1 MIKINQIKIPVGS
14 EKDHLV
20 HKISKM
26 AGCTKEDVKQLVIL
40 KKSIDAR
47 KSNQIMD
54 TYSVC
59 ASLPQAIEKRLVKN
73 NKDCEFYQEKKYN
86 WEINGKKTLKDRPVI
101 IGSGPCG
108 LFAAYFL
115 AKNGYCPLI
124 LERGKS
130 VLERGKDVELFWNTG
145 ILNVES
151 NVQFGEGGAGTFSDG
166 KLNTLVKDPDGR
178 NREVL
183 RIFVEAGAPEDI
195 LYEAKPHIGTDVL
208 VNVLQN
214 MRKQIELWGGT
225 YEFQSKVT
233 GFLIEDESVK
243 GVYVN
248 NQRLIRT
255 EAVILAIG
263 HSARDTFEMLLEHG
277 FSMEAKSF
285 AVGFRVEHP
294 QKMIQ
299 KSQYGSQME
308 NRMPASYKLTGK
320 GKNQRGVYSFCMCP
334 GGFVVNASS
343 EENRLAINGMSE
355 RARDS
360 KNANSAI
367 IVAVSP
373 EDYLDK
379 GPLGGIAFQQKI
391 EEQAFQLGKG
401 AIIQQLYGD
410 YKQKMKSNGPGSY
423 DSETKGNREWTD
435 LSGIYPEEIRD
446 AFIDGME
453 YFNQKIRGFAADD
466 VIISGVETRTS
477 SPVRILRDE
486 RFQSNWNGIYPG
498 GEGAGYAGGI
508 MSAAMD
514 GIRLFEEITK
524 IYHRME

>member
-14 EKDHLV
+14 DKDHLI

-26 AGCTKEDVKQLVIL
+26 AGCTKEDVKNLIIL

-47 KSNQIMD
+47 KSNQIME
-54 TYSVC
+54 TYSISVC
-59 ASLPQAIEKRLVKN
+59 LPQAIEKRLIKN
-73 NKDCEFYQEKKYN
+73 NKDCDLYQEVVYRTQLSGMKPLN
-86 WEINGKKTLKDRPVI
+86 HRPVI
-101 IGSGPCG
+101 VGSGPCG

-115 AKNGYCPLI
+115 AKNGFCPLI

-130 VLERGKDVELFWNTG
+130 VLERQKDVELFWNTG
-145 ILNVES
+145 ILDLES

-166 KLNTLVKDPDGR
+166 KLNTLVKDSDGR

-208 VNVLQN
+208 LKVVQN
-214 MRKQIELWGGT
+214 MRLQIEQWGGT
-225 YEFQSKVT
+225 YQFQSKVT
-233 GFLIEDESVK
+233 GFLLEQAQVK

-248 NQRLIRT
+248 HSKLIET
-255 EAVILAIG
+255 DTVILAIG
-263 HSARDTFEMLLEHG
+263 HSARDTFEMLSEND
-277 FSMEAKSF
+277 FNMEAKSF

-294 QKMIQ
+294 QSMIQ
-299 KSQYGSQME
+299 KSQYGDQKVE
-308 NRMPASYKLTGK
+308 LAPASYKLTGK

-334 GGFVVNASS
+334 GGYVVNASS
-343 EENRLAINGMSE
+343 ENHRLAINGMSE

-367 IVAVSP
+367 IVSVTP
-373 EDYLDK
+373 EDFVNQ
-379 GPLGGIAFQQKI
+379 GALGGMMFQRTI
-391 EEQAFQLGKG
+391 EEQAFQLGNG
-401 AIIQQLYGD
+401 AIVQQLYGD
-410 YKQKMKSNGPGSY
+410 YKKQRPSTSGGSY
-423 DSETKGNREWTD
+423 ESETKGSRVWGD
-435 LSGIYPEEIRD
+435 LSAVYPTEIKD
-446 AFIDGME
+446 AFMDGME
-453 YFNQKIRGFAADD
+453 YFNRKIKGFGGDD
-466 VIISGVETRTS
+466 VILSGVETRTS
-477 SPVRILRDE
+477 SPVRIVRDE
-486 RFQSNWNGIYPG
+486 TMQSNWKGIFPG

-514 GIRLFEEITK
+514 GIRLFEEIAK